1 MDKIEALRS
10 EGKTR
15 RQSHV
20 GRRQSLTSSHV
31 EQMKETLKER
41 AAKYKEHAGEHLN
54 TQQQMLISTL
64 ENGVASQFQAFYRVR
79 GLKYSSGPFVRL
91 LKIIGHIMYLC
102 RAKVGTLLEPKFP
115 AKSSH
120 KHYFT

>member
-41 AAKYKEHAGEHLN
+41 AAKYKEHADEHLN

-64 ENGVASQFQAFYRVR
+64 ENGVAGQFQAFYRVR

-91 LKIIGHIMYLC
+91 LEIMYLC